1 MTVPP
6 RLPDGVV
13 AGGRFERWEPARPA
27 YLVADVDGTV
37 VRPDGVTPEGLEALV
52 ADLQAAGVR
61 VGLAT
66 GRMRPSVSDLWQ
78 RLGAAGPHVLHN
90 GAEVFGDGAIVATWP
105 LTRDEVGALIDLAHR
120 RDVYLEVYVEHGFYV
135 TDDRAPERD
144 HWPMLGHDPLGFV
157 DDLPDG
163 SVFPKATFA
172 LTAPAETHFL
182 DDIEALGLIAG
193 PAQSPQTPHLHYV
206 NANNPAADKGR
217 AVTHAAA
224 HLGVE
229 LAAVV
234 AVGDGANDLSMFG
247 VVGTAIAMGQSAPAI
262 IAAAHLVV
270 PDAADDGVM
279 TALEAVR
286 ALCRAGGA

>member
-1 MTVPP
+1 MSSLP
-6 RLPDGVV
+6 RLPEGVV
-13 AGGRFERWEPARPA
+13 PGGRFERWGPAQPA

-37 VRPDGVTPEGLEALV
+37 MRPDGITPEGLEDLV
-52 ADLQAAGVR
+52 AEVQAAGVR

-66 GRMRPSVSDLWQ
+66 GRMRPSVSTLWQ

-90 GAEVFGDGAIVATWP
+90 GAEVFGDGAIIATWP
-105 LTRDEVGALIDLAHR
+105 LARNEIGELIDLAR
-120 RDVYLEVYVEHGFYV
+120 RYDVYLEVYVEHGFYV
-135 TDDRAPERD
+135 SDDRAPERD

-157 DDLPDG
+157 DELPDDA
-163 SVFPKATFA
+163 VFPKATFA
-172 LTAPAETHFL
+172 LTAPAEAGFL

-193 PAQSPQTPHLHYV
+193 PAHSPQTPHLHYV
-206 NANNPAADKGR
+206 NANNPGADKGR

-229 LAAVV
+229 LGAVV

-247 VVGTAIAMGQSAPAI
+247 VVGTAIAMGQATPAI
-262 IAAAHLVV
+262 IAAAHLVA

-279 TALEAVR
+279 MALHAVQELR
-286 ALCRAGGA
+286 RTSAH